1 MIDVITEFENNEFLL
16 DKLGPGSA
24 INYRAVFLK
33 DQMYVNFEAA
43 SEVKI
48 LYLPYQKLMD
58 MVNKHGS
65 ANANVKGTGDSRT
78 KELFSQRVTNFST
91 RVLIASNRY
100 LKGERSYPVDYIKK

>member
-1 MIDVITEFENNEFLL
+1 
-16 DKLGPGSA
+16 
-24 INYRAVFLK
+24 
-33 DQMYVNFEAA
+33 MYVNFEAA

-78 KELFSQRVTNFST
+78 KELF
-91 RVLIASNRY
+91 A
-100 LKGERSYPVDYIKK
+100 